1 MFHFYNYGRKGK
13 SPSNTPTYL
22 VTFASL
28 GQVVKETSEDV
39 IKAAEADCGE
49 DVVEAFRN
57 FKKIILTD
65 HS

>member
-39 IKAAEADCGE
+39 IKAAEADE
-49 DVVEAFRN
+49 IVVRMLS
-57 FKKIILTD
+57 KPSKTLR
-65 HS
+65 S

>member
-39 IKAAEADCGE
+39 IKAAEADE
-49 DVVEAFRN
+49 
-57 FKKIILTD
+57 ILVRMLSKPSKTLR
-65 HS
+65 S